1 MEDVAALKRS
11 IKKFNFKRVRYGS
24 QGFSRLLIQL
34 FGYLGNGK
42 SSFINTCKYV
52 WDDGPFKNIAQ
63 SSSDDGGHTM
73 VRISYPLTKKIT
85 LVDNRGCSSMNVH
98 EAGEIFAQL
107 GNLLPLD
114 QRVEWSSGSRLE
126 QRMKNAEPLVK
137 ASDFIFPIFVYS
149 AKNRI
154 NRDEIKQYREL
165 LSLVRDITGIF
176 PIVVLTHKTLGD
188 VAEQE
193 RIFRNIGVE
202 RIYAFENYTPEN
214 HIKTRGRDE
223 DVLMFLLDVIK
234 DVQFRVAQ
242 ERNPMREMLQ
252 RKEIILDY
260 IHRREKNQLRID
272 QEQAEREQ
280 ENLRRHLINLKKK
293 KPTTVAE
300 AQEQRIKE
308 LELEL
313 EIQKLEIGSRTQN
326 ERRQYRRRRT
336 VGEPGEQPT
345 ENEGEHLYETEL
357 NL

>member
-11 IKKFNFKRVRYGS
+11 IKKFNFKRGRYGS

-52 WDDGPFKNIAQ
+52 WDDGPFKNIAR
-63 SSSDDGGHTM
+63 SSSDHKGHTM

-85 LVDNRGCSSMNVH
+85 LVDNRGCGKMDGY

-107 GNLLPLD
+107 GNFLPLD
-114 QRVEWSSGSRLE
+114 QAVEWNGSYELD
-126 QRMKNAEPLVK
+126 QRIRRARPLVQS
-137 ASDFIFPIFVYS
+137 SDFIVPIFIHSV
-149 AKNRI
+149 KKRI
-154 NRDEIKQYREL
+154 ACVEIRQYREFL
-165 LSLVRDITGIF
+165 TMARDITGIF

-234 DVQFRVAQ
+234 DVQFRLSEKRNPEREMMERKVTIFTYLDQCEKEQDKVKPAAEEQ
-242 ERNPMREMLQ
+242 EERNL
-252 RKEIILDY
+252 
-260 IHRREKNQLRID
+260 
-272 QEQAEREQ
+272 ER
-280 ENLRRHLINLKKK
+280 LRRKLRRVKAE
-293 KPTTVAE
+293 KPSDA
-300 AQEQRIKE
+300 ARAKEQRIRE

-313 EIQKLEIGSRTQN
+313 EIQKLQIGTRTLH
-326 ERRQYRRRRT
+326 ERR
-336 VGEPGEQPT
+336 
-345 ENEGEHLYETEL
+345 
-357 NL
+357 